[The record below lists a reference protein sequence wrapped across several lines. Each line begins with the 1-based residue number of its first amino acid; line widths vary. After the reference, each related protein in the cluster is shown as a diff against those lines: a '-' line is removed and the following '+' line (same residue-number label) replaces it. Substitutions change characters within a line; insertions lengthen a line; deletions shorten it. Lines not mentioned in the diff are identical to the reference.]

1 MKEKKKIMEAKLQRT
16 WRVVVTDYIEQD
28 LDWERAHLA
37 HWREIEFEAFQ
48 LKQAPEAE
56 IIPAVKDADILVVNM
71 MPLPRRI
78 IQALDR
84 CRLVIRHGVGYD
96 NIDVAALTERGILFI
111 NVPDYCVEEVA
122 EQTVM
127 LLLNCARRF
136 ALQQQAMQQSVAS
149 GEWQFKAV
157 TPIYCL
163 SGKTLGIVGCGRIGS
178 MVFRITKGFQ
188 MRYLICDPYLTPER
202 KAELGITTVP
212 LAETLKGADFLTIH
226 TPLTAETHHLI
237 GQAEL
242 RLMKPS
248 AFLINTARGGIVDE
262 AALIRACQE
271 GWIAGAAIDVYEH
284 REPPQPDSPLL
295 KIKNIYF
302 TPHLAWYSV
311 ESEWRIREK
320 IIENIVRMVS
330 GQLPYNI
337 VNPEVLNKVPS

>member
-1 MKEKKKIMEAKLQRT
+1 MEAKFQRT
-16 WRVVVTDYIEQD
+16 WRVVVTDYLEQN
-28 LDWERAHLA
+28 LDWERAQLA
-37 HWREIEFEAFQ
+37 RWREIEFKAFQ
-48 LKQAPEAE
+48 LKQAREAE

-71 MPLPRRI
+71 MPLHRRI
-78 IQALDR
+78 IKALDR

-96 NIDVAALTERGILFI
+96 NIDVAALTERGILLI
-111 NVPDYCVEEVA
+111 NIPDYCIEEVA

-127 LLLNCARRF
+127 LLLNCARKF

-157 TPIYCL
+157 TPIHCL

-178 MVFRITKGFQ
+178 MVFRMTQGFR
-188 MRYLICDPYLTPER
+188 MNYLICDPYLTQER
-202 KAELGITTVP
+202 KAELGITTIP
-212 LAETLKGADFLTIH
+212 LAEALHGSDFLTIH
-226 TPLTAETHHLI
+226 TPLTAETHHMI
-237 GQAEL
+237 GEVEL

-271 GWIAGAAIDVYEH
+271 RWIAGAAIDVYEH
-284 REPPQPDSPLL
+284 REPPLPDDPLL
-295 KIKNIYF
+295 KVENIYF

-320 IIENIVRMVS
+320 ILENIVRMVS
-330 GQLPYNI
+330 GQLPANI
-337 VNPEVLNKVPS
+337 VNPEVLIRLPHHS